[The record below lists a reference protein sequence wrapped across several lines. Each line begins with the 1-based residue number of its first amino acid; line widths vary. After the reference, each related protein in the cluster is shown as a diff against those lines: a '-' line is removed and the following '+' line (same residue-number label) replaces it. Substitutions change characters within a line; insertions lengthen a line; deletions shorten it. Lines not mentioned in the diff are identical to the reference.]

1 MDRLLNI
8 VVIKLCIGLK
18 QILNKVKFMDI
29 PKFEEFFLPVLE
41 FFEDNEIHTKIE
53 TSNIWQNIL
62 I

>member
-1 MDRLLNI
+1 
-8 VVIKLCIGLK
+8 
-18 QILNKVKFMDI
+18 MDI